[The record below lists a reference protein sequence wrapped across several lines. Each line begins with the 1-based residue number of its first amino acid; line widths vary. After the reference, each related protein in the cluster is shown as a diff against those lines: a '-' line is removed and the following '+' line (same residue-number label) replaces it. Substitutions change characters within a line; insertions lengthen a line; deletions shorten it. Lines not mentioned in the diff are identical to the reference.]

1 MCSLFA
7 HNMKKKP
14 GSKARNLKIKEI
26 CWDVEKL
33 DKAEERILKLVQK
46 GAFNSDIKVI
56 KRSYLND
63 TNQQYVPL

>member
-1 MCSLFA
+1 MCSLFT

-26 CWDVEKL
+26 CWDVQKL

-46 GAFNSDIKVI
+46 GVFDSDIKVI